1 MPGETNPGS
10 DAPLDINAILTGT
23 SEGSDPTGAGG
34 AGTGGEQG
42 SGEGQQGFKF
52 GGRSYADQKAAE
64 AAHNKLYGRY
74 SESQGLIKQ
83 FKELASKNP
92 ARFAELAK
100 DPEFAEV
107 LAKLGIQQAEEDL
120 DREIEEEREERDS
133 VTIESLAEQIRVD
146 RASFALERDEAR
158 FERKLGRDV
167 TDEEHNTVMKL
178 FATGLPLSFT
188 YENVWK
194 LAFHDKLLK
203 EAATK
208 AAGSKPGG
216 NRPRP
221 TPPGIPGTKLD
232 LKKAVTDMNP
242 AEWREAVRQSPEFQG
257 LMNP

>member
-1 MPGETNPGS
+1 MRGNGMPGETNPGS

-42 SGEGQQGFKF
+42 SGDGQQGFKF

-100 DPEFAEV
+100 DPEFADV

-120 DREIEEEREERDS
+120 EEELDERSEER
-133 VTIESLAEQIRVD
+133 RVGK
-146 RASFALERDEAR
+146 E
-158 FERKLGRDV
+158 GR
-167 TDEEHNTVMKL
+167 
-178 FATGLPLSFT
+178 S
-188 YENVWK
+188 
-194 LAFHDKLLK
+194 
-203 EAATK
+203 
-208 AAGSKPGG
+208 
-216 NRPRP
+216 R
-221 TPPGIPGTKLD
+221 
-232 LKKAVTDMNP
+232 
-242 AEWREAVRQSPEFQG
+242 
-257 LMNP
+257 